1 MLRRKSNSHLSSLNF
16 VYKDLKMISKPI
28 PCNKHK
34 HALKR
39 AKKVSLGI
47 SIVTKILSHLS
58 VAGFSGL
65 WISNY
70 LRCAVPFMTHFYI
83 WSIITYNHLQINQSQ
98 LAIRGCFQYRA
109 QRNCLW
115 MSQRTYTNVNKSWFS
130 LLLCST
136 KGTFLADCK
145 EGRTFMMCH
154 SASEFANRKENKCN

>member
-1 MLRRKSNSHLSSLNF
+1 MLRRKSNPHLSSLNF
-16 VYKDLKMISKPI
+16 VYKDLKIISKPI
-28 PCNKHK
+28 PSNKHK

-47 SIVTKILSHLS
+47 SVVTKILIPPACGRL
-58 VAGFSGL
+58 AGFSGL

-115 MSQRTYTNVNKSWFS
+115 MSQRIPMSTKVDLVSSFAPPKAHFLQIVKKGG
-130 LLLCST
+130 LLLCVT
-136 KGTFLADCK
+136 RHQNLRIEKK
-145 EGRTFMMCH
+145 M
-154 SASEFANRKENKCN
+154 